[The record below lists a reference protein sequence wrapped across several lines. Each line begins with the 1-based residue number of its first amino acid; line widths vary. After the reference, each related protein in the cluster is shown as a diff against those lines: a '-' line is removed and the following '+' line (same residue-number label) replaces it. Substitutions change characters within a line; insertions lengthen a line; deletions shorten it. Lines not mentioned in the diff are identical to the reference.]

1 MLPAIRFE
9 GVSKRFGPTVVLD
22 AFDFMV
28 QSGEKVAILGPS
40 GSGKST
46 LLRILMTLEG
56 IDEGTV
62 YLHEEPMCRRQAG
75 RDLLNS
81 KAKDL
86 RRLRGKVGMVF
97 QQFNLFPHMTALEN
111 VAAAPCHVLGQK
123 REDARVLARDLL
135 ERVGL
140 ADKIDSHPARLSG
153 GQQQRVAIARAMAL
167 RPSVML
173 FDEPTSALDP
183 ELVGEVLDV
192 MKALAHESDL
202 TMIVVTHQLGVA
214 RAIADR
220 VCFMERGRLVEEGAP
235 AEFFDAPKHPRTRAF
250 LRSVTLA

>member
-1 MLPAIRFE
+1 MVPALRFE
-9 GVSKRFGPTVVLD
+9 RVSKRFGHTVVLD
-22 AFDFMV
+22 EFDFQV
-28 QSGEKVAILGPS
+28 WKGEKVAILGPS

-46 LLRILMTLEG
+46 LLRILMTLES
-56 IDEGTV
+56 IDDGTV

-75 RDLLNS
+75 QDLLNS
-81 KAKDL
+81 TASDL

-111 VAAAPCHVLGQK
+111 VAAAPRHVLGQ
-123 REDARVLARDLL
+123 RRDAALSLARGLL

-140 ADKIDSHPARLSG
+140 GDKVDLHPARLSG

-192 MKALAHESDL
+192 MKSLAHESDL

-214 RAIADR
+214 RAVADR
-220 VCFMERGRLVEEGAP
+220 VCFMEKGRLVEEGTP
-235 AEFFDAPKHPRTRAF
+235 SEFFDAPKSPRTRAF
-250 LRSVTLA
+250 LSSVALA